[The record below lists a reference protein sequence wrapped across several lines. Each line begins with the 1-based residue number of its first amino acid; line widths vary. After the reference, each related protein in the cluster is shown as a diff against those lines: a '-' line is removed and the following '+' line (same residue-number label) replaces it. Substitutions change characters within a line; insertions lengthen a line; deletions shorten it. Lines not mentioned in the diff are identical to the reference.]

1 MGSLFSKTELI
12 YEKDLPRAAD
22 LLLSGEVVAFPT
34 ETVYGL
40 GACIFLEEAIKKIFI
55 VKGRPT
61 DNPLIAHISDLGSVG
76 QIASNVPPIF
86 YKLAEKFFP
95 GPLTLVVPKS
105 PRVSSLVSA
114 GLSTVGIRMPSHPL
128 ALSLIRLVGQPL
140 VAPSA
145 NLSGRPSATDFL
157 HVLEDFEGVIP
168 GIVVGQGSDIGIE
181 STVVSLVKGKV
192 EILRPGSIH
201 KEQLE
206 DYLKESVSFC
216 SFDGNGAPPSPG
228 MKYRHYA
235 PDARVLLFASLQDV
249 MEYCKKE
256 SNIKRMILSNESS
269 SLMEPFIRFP
279 LTSESYYSRLRL
291 ADRCHYKEVLVVCDP
306 IIQNN
311 LGLMNRIEKSSSGFQ
326 AIP

>member
-1 MGSLFSKTELI
+1 MSNTFFTKTELI
-12 YEKDLPRAAD
+12 YEKDLARAAE

-40 GACIFLEEAIKKIFI
+40 GACIFLEEAIKKIFT

-61 DNPLIAHISDLGSVG
+61 DNPLIAHISNLDSLD
-76 QIASNVPPIF
+76 QIAQNVPPVF

-105 PRVSSLVSA
+105 SKVSSIVSA
-114 GLSTVGIRMPSHPL
+114 GLSTIGIRMPSNPL

-145 NLSGRPSATDFL
+145 NLSGKPSSTDFL

-168 GIVVGQGSDIGIE
+168 AVVVGQGSDIGIE
-181 STVVSLVKGKV
+181 STVLSLVNEKI

-201 KEQLE
+201 KEQIE
-206 DYLKESVSFC
+206 DFLKESISIC
-216 SFDGNGAPPSPG
+216 SFEGEGTAPSPG

-235 PDARVLLFASLQDV
+235 PEAKVILFSSLTDV
-249 MEYCKKE
+249 IAYCKKKPE
-256 SNIKRMILSNESS
+256 MKRMILSNESS
-269 SLMEPFIRFP
+269 PLMEPFIRFS
-279 LTSESYYSRLRL
+279 LSSDSYYSRLRL
-291 ADRCHYKEVLVVCDP
+291 ADRCHYKEILVVCDP
-306 IIQNN
+306 GIQEN
-311 LGLMNRIEKSSSGFQ
+311 LGFMNRIEKSSSGS
-326 AIP
+326 